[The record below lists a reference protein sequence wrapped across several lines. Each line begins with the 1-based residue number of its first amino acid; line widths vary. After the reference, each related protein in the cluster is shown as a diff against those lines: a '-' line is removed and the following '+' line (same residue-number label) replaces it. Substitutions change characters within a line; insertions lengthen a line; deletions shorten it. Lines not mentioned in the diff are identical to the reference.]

1 MKRLL
6 IISLLVTMTS
16 HLFGENIW
24 FRFNKVSSDSIKWEI
39 ETGRINIDQS
49 KRLIII
55 FSNRTQVYRIIDQI
69 NSSKYRVR
77 DRRRNV
83 FEVEVTECSIKV
95 SSDNSITIYKMP
107 PHKPPKP

>member
-6 IISLLVTMTS
+6 IISLLVIMTS

-95 SSDNSITIYKMP
+95 SSDNSITIYKMT
-107 PHKPPKP
+107 PHKPYEP